1 MKDITL
7 KSSLESHWKKKCSLA
22 MDGIYQKPLTGKE
35 RGQLKMLAKYLGG
48 NEQAKEVISYAV
60 EHWWKFAVAA
70 SAAADT
76 GMPTEPHIGYLLK
89 HHEGRPVFRMVGV
102 LCDTL
107 AEARAQVPT
116 GTYRFPR
123 DESDDAVI
131 VETWI

>member
-1 MKDITL
+1 M
-7 KSSLESHWKKKCSLA
+7 W
-22 MDGIYQKPLTGKE
+22 
-35 RGQLKMLAKYLGG
+35 
-48 NEQAKEVISYAV
+48 
-60 EHWWKFAVAA
+60 VA
-70 SAAADT
+70 
-76 GMPTEPHIGYLLK
+76 
-89 HHEGRPVFRMVGV
+89 HEGRPVFRMVGV